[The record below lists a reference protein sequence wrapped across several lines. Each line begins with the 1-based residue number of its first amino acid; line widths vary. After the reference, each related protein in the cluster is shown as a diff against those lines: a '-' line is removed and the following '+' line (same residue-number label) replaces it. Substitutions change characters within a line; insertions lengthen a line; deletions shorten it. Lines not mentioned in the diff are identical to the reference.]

1 MRVLV
6 TFLGPAYNAEVA
18 RMIGLFLPQA
28 TVTFKDGK
36 ESLKEHDDF
45 DMLLETQVTIQE
57 LLVVADVVIVS
68 HDTRY
73 TRTIEASDLDEVKL
87 RKMSKRALLYA
98 LHICLEKILDKA
110 QPWGILTGV
119 RPSKLVHQQV
129 RNMGRYVLADESA
142 RLQAEFLLAPSR
154 ADLLVEVAKKELEV
168 VPDLYDLTR
177 EVSVY
182 VGIPFCPTHCAY
194 CTFPAYSM
202 VDKARYAQGFL
213 AAMIQEMKAM
223 GDILREFGVRVTSVY
238 IGGGTPTSLQAAELG
253 HMLEAIYRYIP
264 SSGSW
269 RELSVEAGRAD
280 TITKDRVRVM
290 RSFGVNRISVNP
302 QSFHDDTLQRIGRGH
317 RSGIVPQRFTLCRD
331 EGFDNINMDL
341 ILGLPG
347 EDLSNVIDSVSQ
359 TLALQPDAV
368 TLHTLSY
375 KRTSVVNRERDRF
388 AVADDDTI
396 KAMMQHA
403 DREVRH
409 AGFEPYYLYR
419 QKDILA
425 NLENIGYSMPG
436 KEGIYNICIIEE
448 AQTIV
453 GIGGGSASKWVM
465 PDSRKITSHQNPRE
479 PSAYVATIDQVIA
492 KKEKLL
498 RSVLKYKA

>member
-1 MRVLV
+1 MQVLV
-6 TFLGPAYNAEVA
+6 TSFGPSYKAEIT
-18 RMIGLFLPQA
+18 RMIRLFVPQVV
-28 TVTFKDGK
+28 VTFQDEK
-36 ESLKEHDDF
+36 EVQKEHEQF
-45 DMLLETQVTIQE
+45 DMLLETQVAIKE
-57 LLVVADVVIVS
+57 FLVIADVVIVS
-68 HDTRY
+68 KDIKY
-73 TRTIEASDLDEVKL
+73 TRTLEALDLDEVVL

-98 LHICLEKILDKA
+98 LHVCLAKLFNKT

-129 RNMGRYVLADESA
+129 RNTGRLALLNESA
-142 RLQAEFLLAPSR
+142 RLQTEYLLAPSR

-213 AAMIQEMKAM
+213 AAMIQEMKAL
-223 GDILREFGVRVTSVY
+223 GDILREFDVRVTSVY
-238 IGGGTPTSLQAAELG
+238 IGGGTPTSLQAFELG
-253 HMLEAIYRYIP
+253 QMLEAIHKYIP

-302 QSFHDDTLQRIGRGH
+302 QTFTNDTLQLIGRGH
-317 RSGIVPQRFTLCRD
+317 RSGIVPQRFALCRD
-331 EGFDNINMDL
+331 EGFENINMDL

-347 EDLSNVIDSVSQ
+347 EELSNVMDSVSQ

-375 KRTSVVNRERDRF
+375 KRTSAVNRERNRF
-388 AVADDDTI
+388 SVADDDTI
-396 KAMMQHA
+396 KVMMQHA
-403 DREVRH
+403 DQEVRH
-409 AGFEPYYLYR
+409 AGLEPYYLYR

-425 NLENIGYSMPG
+425 NLENIGYSFPG
-436 KEGIYNICIIEE
+436 KEGVYNICIIEE

-479 PSAYVATIDQVIA
+479 PSVYVETINRVIEN
-492 KKEKLL
+492 KSRML
-498 RSVLKYKA
+498 RSVLHTV